1 MSASSSILSLQS
13 LRCFFVSV
21 FSRVM
26 FFAPLCHSPRQQTG
40 FCNALLFLVSFA
52 VCFFC
57 LSLPAA
63 SLVCTDVAA
72 KSSCLVTVCGTATAA
87 RERQAGVVL
96 VSHYVAT
103 YFIASPIAV
112 CVPELPYR
120 SSVQRQPV
128 RCRSLHCLHLSA
140 CPIWLFF
147 HFISR
152 LFSLLSSTPFLPC
165 YFLASFFAVPRSF
178 FVDFVSLFLHY
189 PSLAICGNISKRC
202 FELMPAER

>member
-1 MSASSSILSLQS
+1 MSCYGLWYSDGSERKTGGSCASQ
-13 LRCFFVSV
+13 
-21 FSRVM
+21 
-26 FFAPLCHSPRQQTG
+26 PLCGH
-40 FCNALLFLVSFA
+40 LFY
-52 VCFFC
+52 C
-57 LSLPAA
+57 LPD
-63 SLVCTDVAA
+63 C
-72 KSSCLVTVCGTATAA
+72 CLRA
-87 RERQAGVVL
+87 R
-96 VSHYVAT
+96 
-103 YFIASPIAV
+103 IAV
-112 CVPELPYR
+112 QIICAAAACALP
-120 SSVQRQPV
+120 
-128 RCRSLHCLHLSA
+128 LATHCLHLSA